1 MHCLVFWGL
10 EWLCARRYGRLD
22 AQSSVRVSLYAQSG
36 KSWADSDR
44 ILTSSF
50 PKLVDHVRLVT

>member
-22 AQSSVRVSLYAQSG
+22 AQSG

-50 PKLVDHVRLVT
+50 PKLVDHVRLVN